1 MLGYIQGLLAR
12 FFNYIYGF
20 WSPSESEETTPL
32 DPREPIVDEDY
43 MHYRD
48 MKELNDI
55 FGYVREKR
63 KSIKRKCRE
72 TQKLHPL

>member
-1 MLGYIQGLLAR
+1 MLGYFQGLLAR

-20 WSPSESEETTPL
+20 WSSSESDTTETLL
-32 DPREPIVDEDY
+32 DPREPIFEDY

-63 KSIKRKCRE
+63 KSIKRKCQ

>member
-1 MLGYIQGLLAR
+1 MLGYFQGLLAR

-20 WSPSESEETTPL
+20 WSPSESDTTETLL

-63 KSIKRKCRE
+63 KSTPQSPKNK
-72 TQKLHPL
+72 KMKK